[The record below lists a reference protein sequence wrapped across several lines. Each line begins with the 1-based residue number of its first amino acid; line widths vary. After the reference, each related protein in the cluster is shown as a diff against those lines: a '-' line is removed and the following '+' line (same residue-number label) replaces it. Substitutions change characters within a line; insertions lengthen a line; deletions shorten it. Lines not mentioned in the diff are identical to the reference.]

1 MATTITRL
9 YNSHT
14 EAREVVRNLEAA
26 GIKHGDI
33 SIVASNAD
41 NWYSSNG
48 NPSSSSYPDR
58 DLDGKDDRAEAAGT
72 GAGVGATVGTTAGV
86 LTGLGIMA
94 IPGLGPLVAAGW
106 FATALAGLA
115 AGAAAGGLVGAL
127 TQAGVSSDEA
137 EVYAEGLRRGGAVV
151 SVKTDE
157 ADRSRIQA
165 ILDRGAVSASDRA
178 TAYRKSGWKSFD
190 PNASGYTAEQI
201 RKERE
206 MYR

>member
-9 YNSHT
+9 YNSHA

-26 GIKHGDI
+26 GIPHNSI

-41 NWYSSNG
+41 NWYSPNDRTA
-48 NPSSSSYPDR
+48 PSTYPDR

-86 LTGLGIMA
+86 LTGLGIIA

-106 FATALAGLA
+106 LATALTGLA
-115 AGAAAGGLVGAL
+115 AGAATGGIVGAL

-137 EVYAEGLRRGGAVV
+137 EVYAESLRRGGAVV
-151 SVKTDE
+151 SVQVDE
-157 ADRSRIQA
+157 ADRSRVQA
-165 ILDRGAVSASDRA
+165 LLDRGAVRVSDRA
-178 TAYRKSGWKSFD
+178 AAYRKAGWKSFD
-190 PNASGYTAEQI
+190 PNATAYTADQI

-206 MYR
+206 LYR